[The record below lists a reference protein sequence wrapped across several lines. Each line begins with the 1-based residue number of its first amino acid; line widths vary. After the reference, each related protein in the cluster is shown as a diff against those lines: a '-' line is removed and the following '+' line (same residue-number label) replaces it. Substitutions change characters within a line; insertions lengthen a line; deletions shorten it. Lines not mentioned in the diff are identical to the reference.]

1 MTVKLIWKCNI
12 MNNYKNLDIGTVKN
26 ASTMNVMNLSED
38 QWTALKGFSKST
50 SYGDNCQFFND
61 EAGLRGAD
69 KRITLNGAAL
79 RATTDIDT
87 QVIGKIPS
95 GAMKDKLVILSGSVL
110 KKAGVVAPAVGGA
123 VSVARTDL

>member
-1 MTVKLIWKCNI
+1 
-12 MNNYKNLDIGTVKN
+12 MNNYKDLDVSTVKN

-38 QWTALKGFSKST
+38 QWTALKGHSKPT
-50 SYGDNCQFFND
+50 SYGDNCQFFTD
-61 EAGLRGAD
+61 EDGLRGAD
-69 KRITLNGAAL
+69 KRITLNGAPL
-79 RATTDIDT
+79 RASTDIDT

-110 KKAGVVAPAVGGA
+110 KKAGVIAPATGGA

>member
-1 MTVKLIWKCNI
+1 MT
-12 MNNYKNLDIGTVKN
+12 NYKQFSAESVKN
-26 ASTMNVMNLSED
+26 ASTMNIMILSED
-38 QWTALKGFSKST
+38 QWTALKGHSKST
-50 SYGDNCQFFND
+50 SYGDTCQFFND

-69 KRITLNGAAL
+69 KRITLNGAPL
-79 RATTDIDT
+79 RASTDIDT

-110 KKAGVVAPAVGGA
+110 KKAGVIAPAVGGA